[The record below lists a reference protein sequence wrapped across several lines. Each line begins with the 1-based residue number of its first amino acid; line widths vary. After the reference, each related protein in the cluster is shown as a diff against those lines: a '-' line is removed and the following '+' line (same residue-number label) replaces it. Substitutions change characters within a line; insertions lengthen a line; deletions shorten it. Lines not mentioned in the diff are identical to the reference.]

1 MIQLSN
7 TVLKVDIALKGAELK
22 SIYHLQHELEYL
34 WQGDAAFWNRNAP
47 VLFPIVGKVK
57 NNTYSYHQ
65 KQYHLPQ
72 HGFARDMN
80 FECEEHSD
88 THAVFVLKSNEETS
102 KVYPFQFSFYITY
115 TLTENSI
122 RVAYKVVNASE
133 QTMYF
138 SVGAHPAFNCPLEK
152 GLTFEDY
159 QLTFE
164 QKETAHRLLLGTNGV
179 SRNTELVLNNTNVL
193 PLDYNLFKEKDAII
207 FKDLQ
212 SKFMVLAS
220 KKSNR
225 AIDFNYAGFPYMGI
239 WTKPG
244 PFLCIEPWYGIADF
258 EDADGLLNQKEGIQ
272 ELEVSGTFQAHYD
285 MKFI

>member
-7 TVLKVDIALKGAELK
+7 AILKVEIALKGAELK
-22 SIYHLQHELEYL
+22 SIYHLHHQLEYL
-34 WQGDAAFWNRNAP
+34 WQGDAAFWNRHAP

-57 NNTYSYHQ
+57 NNTYRYNHKDYQ
-65 KQYHLPQ
+65 LPQ

-80 FECEEHSD
+80 FVCIEQSND
-88 THAVFVLKSNEETS
+88 QAIFLLQSNEETL
-102 KVYPFQFSFYITY
+102 KVYPFQFSFYIIY
-115 TLTENSI
+115 TLVENTL
-122 RVAYKVVNASE
+122 RVAYKVENHSE
-133 QTMYF
+133 SDMYF

-164 QKETAHRLLLGTNGV
+164 DKEIAHRLLLGANGV
-179 SRNTELVLNNTNVL
+179 SRNTELVLNNTNEL
-193 PLDYNLFKEKDAII
+193 PLDYSLFKEKDAII
-207 FKDLQ
+207 FKDLK
-212 SKFMVLAS
+212 SKYMILES
-220 KKSNR
+220 KKSKR
-225 AIDFNYAGFPYMGI
+225 AVDFNYKGFPYMGI

-258 EDADGLLNQKEGIQ
+258 EHADGLLNHKEGIQ
-272 ELEVSGTFQAHYD
+272 HLVENEKFEAYYE